1 MDEGERERE
10 RAGSLSPFSLPLSVP
25 QTRGGR
31 LKHGRAARKIANH
44 MAHRDSQRERE
55 RAIARLTAARGEVPK
70 LQITSRLKEILSIFL
85 PRCYIGKATIA
96 HRAETLRSIDLP
108 ASLRARR
115 KGDRREEEGS
125 LAKSQKELGLFVT
138 P

>member
-1 MDEGERERE
+1 MAGPREKLRIIWPTEIANERE
-10 RAGSLSPFSLPLSVP
+10 GNCP
-25 QTRGGR
+25 
-31 LKHGRAARKIANH
+31 I
-44 MAHRDSQRERE
+44 D
-55 RAIARLTAARGEVPK
+55 RGEVPK

-85 PRCYIGKATIA
+85 PGCYIGKATIA

-115 KGDRREEEGS
+115 KGDREEEEGS
-125 LAKSQKELGLFVT
+125 LAKSQKELRLFVT